1 MRMSLMKSKIL
12 VLVLV
17 LIAVVLGVWLLQQRD
32 TD

>member
-1 MRMSLMKSKIL
+1 MSLMKSKIL